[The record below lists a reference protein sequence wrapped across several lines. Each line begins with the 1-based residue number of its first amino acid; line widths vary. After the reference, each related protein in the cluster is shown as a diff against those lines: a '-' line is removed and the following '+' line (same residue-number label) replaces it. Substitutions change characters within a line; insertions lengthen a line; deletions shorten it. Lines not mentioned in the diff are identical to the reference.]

1 MKSKLEIAEKF
12 QDWVFEIVLPSIRK
26 SGEYKLSNQIKELQ
40 EENNLLKVNNKTLKN
55 FVDNVKTK
63 NKNSYIYIATSK
75 QYANQ
80 NAFKIGKSD
89 NLKNRLSSYN
99 TNRTL
104 NDKFYYCFYE
114 KVFNVNKV
122 ESIINDLLEDFK
134 DKKEKE
140 MFILHYKYLLNLV
153 ELVIK
158 NINEPYDY
166 LNKLIKTELLTM
178 YDLKPFIP
186 KELNIDNLII
196 DELRKQILL
205 LLDECIETNN
215 LTLSRKDLITK
226 LNLEETNK
234 ITLWNQVKT
243 LIKWKDSKTPIQ
255 YKDNLL
261 FIKF

>member
-1 MKSKLEIAEKF
+1 
-12 QDWVFEIVLPSIRK
+12 
-26 SGEYKLSNQIKELQ
+26 
-40 EENNLLKVNNKTLKN
+40 
-55 FVDNVKTK
+55 
-63 NKNSYIYIATSK
+63 
-75 QYANQ
+75 
-80 NAFKIGKSD
+80 
-89 NLKNRLSSYN
+89 
-99 TNRTL
+99 
-104 NDKFYYCFYE
+104 
-114 KVFNVNKV
+114 
-122 ESIINDLLEDFK
+122 
-134 DKKEKE
+134 

-166 LNKLIKTELLTM
+166 LNKLIKTELLSM

-196 DELRKQILL
+196 YELIKQILL

-243 LIKWKDSKTPIQ
+243 LIKWKDSKTPIC

>member
-1 MKSKLEIAEKF
+1 
-12 QDWVFEIVLPSIRK
+12 
-26 SGEYKLSNQIKELQ
+26 
-40 EENNLLKVNNKTLKN
+40 
-55 FVDNVKTK
+55 
-63 NKNSYIYIATSK
+63 
-75 QYANQ
+75 
-80 NAFKIGKSD
+80 
-89 NLKNRLSSYN
+89 
-99 TNRTL
+99 
-104 NDKFYYCFYE
+104 
-114 KVFNVNKV
+114 
-122 ESIINDLLEDFK
+122 
-134 DKKEKE
+134 
-140 MFILHYKYLLNLV
+140 
-153 ELVIK
+153 
-158 NINEPYDY
+158 
-166 LNKLIKTELLTM
+166 M